1 MFYPTCCIL
10 ISLGALLSKACHYR
24 FSAAQQQHR
33 VVSNPL
39 AIETTLAGYLST
51 GGQTAAE
58 IEELALRCPIL
69 PTDGLMSMTMIIN
82 L

>member
-1 MFYPTCCIL
+1 MQC
-10 ISLGALLSKACHYR
+10 SLPKYAVAY
-24 FSAAQQQHR
+24 
-33 VVSNPL
+33 NPL
-39 AIETTLAGYLST
+39 AIETSGYRT
-51 GGQTAAE
+51 AGGQTASE